1 MKSDEMVSEVIKEE
15 LRLTNER
22 LRLSIVMLLFWIVIT
37 TLDITSVIDL
47 VEDDTDIKFVIY
59 AIMATTA
66 ILLILCSLIVQAQ
79 PLISKMLKNR
89 KNIEQFWETEEK
101 LQPDIEKRRIASE
114 IVLIIGILIML
125 VALLFVAV

>member
-1 MKSDEMVSEVIKEE
+1 MKSDQMVSEVIKEE

-22 LRLSIVMLLFWIVIT
+22 LRLSIVMLLFWILIT

-47 VEDDTDIKFVIY
+47 VEDDTDIKFVVY
-59 AIMATTA
+59 AIMATAA
-66 ILLILCSLIVQAQ
+66 ILLILCALIIQAQ

-114 IVLIIGILIML
+114 VVLIVGILIML